1 MNMNNFKEKMYRF
14 MYGRYGTDQLYTFC
28 SVLSLVVVVANLVV
42 SVAVK
47 NPTARMITSGILLG
61 LFVALFAWNTF
72 RSMSKKIYKRRRE
85 NGIFLNIVGVLR
97 RIVTF
102 NTSSK
107 TKSGNKDD
115 NYYIFRDCTKCSC
128 TLRLPKK
135 KGRNKVKCPKCSH
148 KFYVIS
154 K

>member
-1 MNMNNFKEKMYRF
+1 

-28 SVLSLVVVVANLVV
+28 SVCSLVLVVANLIC
-42 SVAVK
+42 SIAIT
-47 NPTARMITSGILLG
+47 NTTARMIVSSILLS

-85 NGIFLNIVGVLR
+85 NGIFLNVVGALKR
-97 RIVTF
+97 FFTF
-102 NTSSK
+102 NTSRK
-107 TKSGNKDD
+107 TKSKNRDD
-115 NYYIFRDCTKCSC
+115 DFYVFRDCTKCSA

-135 KGRNKVKCPKCSH
+135 KGRHKVKCPKCAHS
-148 KFYVIS
+148 FYVVS